1 MLALEPGRRDQ
12 QNEVLGQRT
21 GQPLQGLGSVLAG
34 LAGGNAQVEHAPGC
48 EQRQAVAD
56 HRNLSPIESGFDKQY
71 TAFVVALLE
80 RRGANAIGSFEREQ
94 QLLAEYDLTGFQ
106 PARDMPSHLLRINS

>member
-56 HRNLSPIESGFDKQY
+56 HRNLSPAESGFYKQY
-71 TAFVVALLE
+71 TAFVVALFE
-80 RRGANAIGSFEREQ
+80 RRSANAISRFAREQ
-94 QLLAEYDLTGFQ
+94 QLLAEYDIEGFHT
-106 PARDMPSHLLRINS
+106 AR